1 MTGASLHYAQA
12 LVGPLTAQL
21 SGALE
26 RTWGQQRPY
35 DLSLQDFA
43 KLSTTDTSIAFD
55 GVLSCDFNRWSV
67 PFGASAE
74 YSGSKTYRA
83 LNGSSVY
90 IPSTHY
96 IGGGLY
102 FTGRRGVEIGA
113 LLFTRRN
120 LKPAS
125 GFETPESS
133 EKPVGYIGSLVFRAL
148 W

>member
-1 MTGASLHYAQA
+1 M
-12 LVGPLTAQL
+12 
-21 SGALE
+21 
-26 RTWGQQRPY
+26 
-35 DLSLQDFA
+35 
-43 KLSTTDTSIAFD
+43 
-55 GVLSCDFNRWSV
+55 LSCDFSRWSV

-74 YSGSKTYRA
+74 YSGSKTYRS

-90 IPSTHY
+90 IPSTQY
-96 IGGGLY
+96 IGGGIY